1 MKWSFAFL
9 VLFLVGSCNTSKEI
23 NYSEDQNLFQTW
35 RHSHE
40 EDTETYKVYR
50 NQDFSFPP
58 SRGRDAFTIKENGEF
73 IHYEIGPVD
82 LPVETQKVWEWQ
94 GKNTLFV
101 VREVAG
107 EEGMLLEILELG
119 PDILKVKK

>member
-1 MKWSFAFL
+1 MKLQMIFL
-9 VLFLVGSCNTSKEI
+9 VLSFLWSCNTNKEI
-23 NYSEDQNLFQTW
+23 NTSVDENLFQTW

-40 EDTETYKVYR
+40 EDSPEYKVYR

-82 LPVETQKVWEWQ
+82 LPVETLKTWELQ
-94 GKNTLFV
+94 GENTLFV

-107 EEGMLLEILELG
+107 EEGMLLEIVEVG
-119 PDILKVKK
+119 PEILKVKK